1 MSIDKENII
10 EIILKARSDLSRE
23 DILRMVE
30 EKRKRIGAGYL
41 TEQGALFLV
50 AADLGVKVD
59 NIAATMH
66 RTPEVGLKDLY
77 SGARD
82 VTFTARIMKIYPLKR
97 YSRSDGSQ
105 SMLRVVTVYDN
116 DKVMRMNLWD
126 DHANIVDRLRL
137 NVGDAIRVTR
147 AYIKSMLDGSL
158 TINTSSNTKIEQLEH
173 HPYIKKVDELA
184 MDIDDLLASIK
195 DRSIQSDKEFVVS
208 GILASNP
215 VIASYVSRD
224 GGISRV
230 LRFMLQGYNGSK
242 VRVVIWDLNDS
253 NIARVIPFNAK
264 ITLIGVKVKNRDGI
278 NSSSSRVE
286 LHGDAGSIVRLADEY
301 EHYDNYYDVMD
312 VMQFN
317 VITITDDNRYA
328 IVSDTGGNLW
338 LLVIDRQKEY
348 DLDRLISMQEG
359 SILEC
364 IPSKILGYT
373 VYLNDESYVRIKD
386 DTYHELSITPTKI
399 ADIKGGE
406 DKLYIVEG
414 IVLTNPS
421 SNDIRRKDGSNVRYS
436 EMIIGDDTKEAKVVA
451 WDRQVSMLER
461 FKVGE
466 RIRMYG
472 IIARKS
478 RESIDYSNSNS
489 NDTGLDYELLVKPFT
504 VIKMLG

>member
-59 NIAATMH
+59 NIAAIMH

-82 VTFTARIMKIYPLKR
+82 VNFTARIMKIYPLKR
-97 YSRSDGSQ
+97 YIRSDGSQ

-184 MDIDDLLASIK
+184 MDVDDLLASIRDK
-195 DRSIQSDKEFVVS
+195 GIQSDKEFIVN

-253 NIARVIPFNAK
+253 NITRVIPLNAK
-264 ITLIGVKVKNRDGI
+264 ITLIGVKVKNRNSI
-278 NSSSSRVE
+278 NSNSNRVE

-317 VITITDDNRYA
+317 VITISDDNRYA
-328 IVSDTGGNLW
+328 IVSDAEGNLL
-338 LLVIDRQKEY
+338 LLVIDIQKEH
-348 DLDRLISMQEG
+348 DADRLISMQEG

-386 DTYHELSITPTKI
+386 DAYHELSITPTKI
-399 ADIKGGE
+399 ADIKIE

-421 SNDIRRKDGSNVRYS
+421 SSDIRRKDGSNVKYS

-451 WDRQVSMLER
+451 WDKQVSMLER

-478 RESIDYSNSNS
+478 RESIDYNNNNAS
-489 NDTGLDYELLVKPFT
+489 LDYELLVKPFT
-504 VIKMLG
+504 VIKRLG

>member
-50 AADLGVKVD
+50 AADLGVKID

-82 VTFTARIMKIYPLKR
+82 VNFTARIMKIYPLKR

-137 NVGDAIRVTR
+137 NVGDTIRVTR
-147 AYIKSMLDGSL
+147 AYVKSMLDGSL

-184 MDIDDLLASIK
+184 MDVDDLLANIK
-195 DRSIQSDKEFVVS
+195 DNGIIPDKEFIVS

-253 NIARVIPFNAK
+253 NIARVIPLNTK
-264 ITLIGVKVKNRDGI
+264 ITLIGVKVKKRDGI
-278 NSSSSRVE
+278 NSSNKIE

-301 EHYDNYYDVMD
+301 EHYANYYDVMD
-312 VMQFN
+312 IIQFN

-328 IVSDTGGNLW
+328 IVSDAEGNLL
-338 LLVIDRQKEY
+338 LLVIDIQKEHNA
-348 DLDRLISMQEG
+348 DRLISIQEG

-373 VYLNDESYVRIKD
+373 VYIDDESYVRIKD
-386 DTYHELSITPTKI
+386 DAYHELSITPTKI
-399 ADIKGGE
+399 ADAKME

-421 SNDIRRKDGSNVRYS
+421 SNDIRRKDGSNVKYS

-451 WDRQVSMLER
+451 WDKQVSMLER

-478 RESIDYSNSNS
+478 RESIDYSNN
-489 NDTGLDYELLVKPFT
+489 NDDDASLDYELLVKPFT
-504 VIKMLG
+504 VIKRLG